1 MILIGHQKKTVIL
14 QPKRNK
20 PLLGLLGP
28 EGYVGKELLIELRKL
43 QSLEV
48 FPISR
53 ETPLESR
60 IKNCKLLIHSAN
72 SAKRFKANSHP
83 RDDYDDTVGK
93 TKKILEAFSS
103 EILIL
108 ISTISCRTQIDT
120 PYGRNRKLCE
130 DLVLDRGGKV
140 FRLGPLYGGSRK
152 QSTVHD
158 IIEDKQVFY
167 SDKTRYAYVD
177 VKWAAS
183 YVANSLHYGPGIFE
197 IGAKNTISLRE
208 IANALGSKSLF
219 SGPQDDQFPEN
230 FNQGPDAYE
239 VITFATSIKFAD
251 THE

>member
-1 MILIGHQKKTVIL
+1 MILH
-14 QPKRNK
+14 PKRNK

-28 EGYVGKELLIELRKL
+28 EGYVGKELLLELRKL
-43 QSLEV
+43 RSLEV
-48 FPISR
+48 FPILR
-53 ETPLESR
+53 ETPLEPW

-72 SAKRFKANSHP
+72 SARRFEANLHSK
-83 RDDYDDTVGK
+83 DDYENTVAK
-93 TKKILEAFSS
+93 TKKILETFTS

-120 PYGRNRKLCE
+120 PYGMNRKLCE

-152 QSTVHD
+152 RSTLHD

-177 VKWAAS
+177 VKWAAA
-183 YVANSLHYGPGIFE
+183 YIANSLHFDSGIFE
-197 IGAKNTISLRE
+197 IGAKNTVSLRE
-208 IANALGSKSLF
+208 IADALGSKSLF
-219 SGPQDDQFPEN
+219 LGPQDDQFPEN
-230 FNQGPDAYE
+230 FNQGPDAYQ
-239 VITFATSIKFAD
+239 VITFATSIKFAA